1 MMICWSST
9 RIVVSRE
16 RLLVTMSAKP
26 VLPMPTPPRASE
38 SATLPTSSLMAMRID
53 RSSWMCGVTVSSTP
67 TFSRLM
73 VWKGLLAPSVVVVN
87 EPVRKG
93 ICCPETLVASSL
105 SRVST
110 LGVES
115 RLARVSDASAVTRAP
130 KKKPSPFT
138 RDRAIV
144 GDAKPAA
151 MASGSMPVVSASASP
166 PTCCKT
172 PPMMPLSVVLN
183 AGAPLP
189 PRSPPASSTPWVL
202 TLVREISTTAASMST
217 CARRTSSWPTVASTS
232 CMVPGSARTMRA
244 FKDS

>member
-1 MMICWSST
+1 
-9 RIVVSRE
+9 
-16 RLLVTMSAKP
+16 MSAKP
-26 VLPMPTPPRASE
+26 LLPMPTPPRASE

-53 RSSWMCGVTVSSTP
+53 MSSWMCGVTVSSTP

-105 SRVST
+105 SSVST

-115 RLARVSDASAVTRAP
+115 RLARVSEANAFTRAP
-130 KKKPSPFT
+130 KKRPSPRT
-138 RDRAIV
+138 RDRAMV

-151 MASGSMPVVSASASP
+151 TASGSMEVVSVSPSP
-166 PTCCKT
+166 PARCSTV
-172 PPMMPLSVVLN
+172 PMTPLSVVLN
-183 AGAPLP
+183 TGAAELE
-189 PRSPPASSTPWVL
+189 RSPPASSTPCVL
-202 TLVREISTTAASMST
+202 VCAMEISTTAVSMST
-217 CARRTSSWPTVASTS
+217 CARRTSSWATVVMTS
-232 CMVPGSARTMRA
+232 CMVPGSARTMSA